1 MQSPVFEHAFLLQSI
16 GWAIAN
22 SFWQGGILWLLYRF
36 IVTTDK
42 KLPAFIKYNLGT
54 TLLFTTLAC
63 FLISFFQNYQSFL
76 IGSSTDGSIYYIPN
90 RALNLK
96 LAKNIFP
103 YLSIIYLLL
112 LGFYGIAFYKNLLS
126 NSFLQK
132 KGLNKAP
139 IDFRIFVEKTAFQLG
154 INKKIKIW
162 ISSNVDV
169 PSVTGFIKPIIL
181 FPAAMINQLTIA
193 QAEAVLLHE
202 LAHIRRNDYFY
213 NILQST
219 VELILFFNPFVH
231 LLSKSVR
238 KEREYCCD
246 DWVMNF
252 QFDRLAYAKA
262 LLLMEEQRNL
272 LQSSFVVAATNGE
285 KKLLNRIKR
294 LFNQQPETDFTLFL
308 KIKLSVVCL
317 FLLFVIFS
325 AMPTI
330 SNNTTKTIATT
341 DRKNKPL
348 LPVALKKQRIE
359 NSTFNIINSISL
371 KSDRKN
377 YPLPT
382 KKKVKATAKT
392 APEGDYVKAYI
403 NEDLL
408 NPAIQ
413 DEVIPSQVVEK
424 EFSKLTS
431 LVKIEYQQ
439 SGKKQVST
447 YYFELKNNDGNAD
460 LKLLIMLNKYHTK
473 AKKGITKLPLNS
485 MDSIVKTAKK
495 KGITT

>member
-1 MQSPVFEHAFLLQSI
+1 MQSPVFEHAFLLQSL

-22 SFWQGGILWLLYRF
+22 SFWQAGILWLLYRF

-42 KLPAFIKYNLGT
+42 KLPASIKYNLGT
-54 TLLFTTLAC
+54 ALLFTTLAW
-63 FLISFFQNYQSFL
+63 FLISFFQNYQSLL
-76 IGSSTDGSIYYIPN
+76 IGSSTDEAIYYIPKGE
-90 RALNLK
+90 LTLK
-96 LAKNIFP
+96 LVKNICT
-103 YLSIIYLLL
+103 YLSLIYLLL
-112 LGFYGIAFYKNLLS
+112 LGFYSVVFYKNLLS
-126 NSFLQK
+126 NRFLQK

-139 IDFRIFVEKTAFQLG
+139 IDYRIFVEKTASQLG
-154 INKKIKIW
+154 INKKIKLW
-162 ISSNVDV
+162 ISDKVDV
-169 PSVTGFIKPIIL
+169 PAVTGFIKPVIL
-181 FPAAMINQLTIA
+181 LPAAMINQLTIA
-193 QAEAVLLHE
+193 QVEAVLLHE
-202 LAHIRRNDYFY
+202 LAHIRRNDYLY
-213 NILQST
+213 NILQSV

-262 LLLMEEQRNL
+262 LLLLEEQRYL
-272 LQSSFVVAATNGE
+272 LQSRFILAATNGE
-285 KKLLNRIKR
+285 KKLLNRVKR
-294 LFNQQPETDFTLFL
+294 LFNQQPETDFTLLL
-308 KIKLSVVCL
+308 KIKLGVVCL

-325 AMPTI
+325 ALPTI
-330 SNNTTKTIATT
+330 SNNTTKTSATT
-341 DRKNKPL
+341 ERKNEPL
-348 LPVALKKQRIE
+348 LPGTLKKPTIE

-382 KKKVKATAKT
+382 KKKVKGTSKT
-392 APEGDYVKAYI
+392 APEGDYVNAYI

-408 NPAIQ
+408 NTAIR

-424 EFSKLTS
+424 ELPKLTS

-447 YYFELKNNDGNAD
+447 YYFELKNNNGNAA
-460 LKLLIMLNKYHTK
+460 LKPLIMLNKYHAK
-473 AKKGITKLPLNS
+473 AKKDITKSPLNS
-485 MDSIVKTAKK
+485 IDSIAKPAKK